1 MIINNK
7 INKEK
12 KVKTKKKTF
21 CRSRSFND
29 TNLKRTQKY
38 FHLGGGGYASLIM
51 GSYTGMETRK
61 EIAFECTGCKT
72 LKWVKNKEE
81 MYAWSREGR
90 TDKIAICGYKDQ
102 GQSRIKGQ
110 HYL

>member
-7 INKEK
+7 INEEK
-12 KVKTKKKTF
+12 KVKTKKKTW

-29 TNLKRTQKY
+29 TKLKRTQKY
-38 FHLGGGGYASLIM
+38 FHLGGGGIM
-51 GSYTGMETRK
+51 GNFSGTETRK
-61 EIAFECTGCKT
+61 EIAFECKECKT

-90 TDKIAICGYKDQ
+90 TDKIAVCGYKDQ
-102 GQSRIKGQ
+102 GQPRIKGQ

>member
-1 MIINNK
+1 MIKLNK

-38 FHLGGGGYASLIM
+38 FHLGGGGIM
-51 GSYTGMETRK
+51 GNFSGTETRK
-61 EIAFECTGCKT
+61 EIAFECTECKT

-90 TDKIAICGYKDQ
+90 TDKIAVCGYKDQ